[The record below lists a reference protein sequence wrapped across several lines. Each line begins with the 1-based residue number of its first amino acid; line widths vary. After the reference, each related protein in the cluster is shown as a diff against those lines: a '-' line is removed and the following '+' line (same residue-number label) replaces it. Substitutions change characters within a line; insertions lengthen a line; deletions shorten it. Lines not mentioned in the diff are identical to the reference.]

1 MHRRKLSK
9 VTARWNARG
18 RESSGV
24 RDFQSPG
31 GAAEVSPARE
41 GSVTVRTTTTLRNAG
56 GTPHLH
62 TCPQSVIVVLDALY
76 AIWQKYA
83 QGGRGIVARC
93 DCGVEW

>member
-1 MHRRKLSK
+1 M
-9 VTARWNARG
+9 
-18 RESSGV
+18 
-24 RDFQSPG
+24 
-31 GAAEVSPARE
+31 
-41 GSVTVRTTTTLRNAG
+41 TVRTTTTLRNAG

-93 DCGVEW
+93 DCGVEWWECRAEDLWEQADVDHVCRGAGEDFQGGEVAVGEG